1 MAYEYSFADN
11 IEYGAEDLNKLV
23 KSLVSS
29 GVADPFANGIPYNA
43 EKINDIVKTVYSD
56 GVVPDSDSTLKV
68 SKVSDGTIAIAPG
81 LAFFEDGSTI
91 RITEAHQMPYTP
103 GAINYVYLKQDLTE
117 KNQNYPVCSVDAPS
131 GDFVLLAEISEYG
144 VITDKRTYAKGK
156 VAGYQSNANCSMVIE
171 KEIVINEE
179 TQGETG
185 STSFTIDMGTNNYSY
200 VFVVVNWGSSSR
212 GQIGVYSLTDRTYFC
227 ARIYG
232 SGAYNQISTE
242 CMLIGSDGGTPVGKL
257 TFSPNGNVLNCVFE
271 WDSRSMLHL
280 TNRHYPFT
288 MILC

>member
-29 GVADPFANGIPYNA
+29 GVADPFVDGVPYNA

-91 RITEAHQMPYTP
+91 RITEAHQMPYAP
-103 GAINYVYLKQDLTE
+103 GAINYVYLKQDLAE
-117 KNQNYPVCSVDAPS
+117 RNQNYPVCSVDAPS

-171 KEIVINEE
+171 KEIVIDEKTLGLEGEE
-179 TQGETG
+179 E
-185 STSFTIDMGTNNYSY
+185 FEIDMGTNNYSH
-200 VFVVVNWGSSSR
+200 VFVIVDGNGSS
-212 GQIGVYSLTDRTYFC
+212 GQMGVYSLKDNTYFC
-227 ARIYG
+227 TCVYG
-232 SGAYNQISTE
+232 DYDQIITDSIR
-242 CMLIGSDGGTPVGKL
+242 IGSAGARTPFAYL
-257 TFSPNGNVLNCVFE
+257 TFSLNGNKLKCLFK
-271 WDSRSMLHL
+271 W
-280 TNRHYPFT
+280 NRAGAGATTRMYKFK
-288 MILC
+288 MVIC